1 MFPVSEV
8 KIKGDGQND
17 FAIGESTGNSQGAD
31 RIYVVFG
38 DSNGLQPV
46 LDLTT
51 LNGVDG
57 FEIVGEPNTRVPG
70 LEAPSVVQ
78 AA

>member
-1 MFPVSEV
+1 M
-8 KIKGDGQND
+8 
-17 FAIGESTGNSQGAD
+17 
-31 RIYVVFG
+31 VFG